1 MTHLLETEDLTRTY
15 GSFRALAP
23 TSLILDSGDLV
34 ALTGPNGAGKST
46 LLLCLSGLLHP
57 TSGKVSVEGFDLYQ
71 AEKQAKS
78 RLAFVPDVPRFYT
91 ELTVWEH
98 LQFMAYAHHAQDG
111 FEIRAE
117 KLLREFNLWKDREL
131 YPHNYSRGM
140 RLKLGLMMAF
150 IRPFRV
156 LLLDEPT
163 SALDYDT
170 VQFLCRKLMDLRD
183 NGSAILLSSHDPE
196 LIQQL
201 GAARWR
207 MDQGILSSEDEEE
220 EQSSE
225 VQNEIAS

>member
-1 MTHLLETEDLTRTY
+1 MTPLLETEDLTRVY

-23 TSLILDSGDLV
+23 TSLVLDSGDLV
-34 ALTGPNGAGKST
+34 ALAGPNGAGKST

-57 TSGKVSVEGFDLYQ
+57 TSGKVRVEGFDLYQ
-71 AEKQAKS
+71 AEAQAKS

-98 LQFMAYAHHAQDG
+98 LQFMAFAHHAQAG
-111 FEIRAE
+111 FEVRAE
-117 KLLREFNLWKDREL
+117 KLLKEFNLWKDRDL

-163 SALDYDT
+163 SALDFES
-170 VQFLCRKLMDLRD
+170 VRFLCHKLIELRD
-183 NGSAILLSSHDPE
+183 SGAAILLSSHDPE
-196 LIQQL
+196 LIELL
-201 GAARWR
+201 GAARWQ
-207 MDQGILSSEDEEE
+207 MDQGMLSSEEEE
-220 EQSSE
+220 ELTAETQSDAG
-225 VQNEIAS
+225 N

>member
-1 MTHLLETEDLTRTY
+1 MTPLLETEDLTRVY

-23 TSLILDSGDLV
+23 TSLVLDSGDLV
-34 ALTGPNGAGKST
+34 ALAGPNGAGKST

-57 TSGKVSVEGFDLYQ
+57 TSGKVRVEGFDLYQ
-71 AEKQAKS
+71 AEAQAKS

-98 LQFMAYAHHAQDG
+98 LQFMAFAHHAQAG
-111 FEIRAE
+111 FAVRAE
-117 KLLREFNLWKDREL
+117 KLLKEFNLWKERDL

-163 SALDYDT
+163 SALDFDS
-170 VQFLCRKLMDLRD
+170 VRFLCHKLIGLRD
-183 NGSAILLSSHDPE
+183 SGAAILLSSHDPE
-196 LIQQL
+196 LIELL

-207 MDQGILSSEDEEE
+207 MDQGMLSSEEDEEE
-220 EQSSE
+220 LTAETQSDA
-225 VQNEIAS
+225 VN